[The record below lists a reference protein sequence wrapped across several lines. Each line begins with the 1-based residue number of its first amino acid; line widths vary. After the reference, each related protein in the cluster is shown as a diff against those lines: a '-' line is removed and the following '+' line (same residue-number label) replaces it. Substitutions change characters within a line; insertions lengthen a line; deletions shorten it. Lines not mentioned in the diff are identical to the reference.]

1 MLVGIHQLHYLPWL
15 RYFDKIARC
24 DVFVVLDNIQ
34 YNKNGW
40 QNRNKIKS
48 PGGPLLLTVPV
59 IERFGQNLNEVRVNN
74 TAQWRRKH
82 WRSISQ
88 CYAKAPFFRDYAGF
102 LEAAYAREW
111 EFLNDIN
118 RHMLTYFVDKLGIE
132 TRIVYASEINAP
144 GVATE
149 RLVNLITA
157 VGGDR
162 YYSGAYALEAY
173 LDIEALTRAGIRLE
187 LQEWRA
193 PVYPQ
198 LDGDFVPD
206 LSILDL
212 LLNCGPESLR
222 VLMDAIPDSTQ

>member
-48 PGGPLLLTVPV
+48 PAGPLLLTVPV

-74 TAQWRRKH
+74 TAPWRRKH

-102 LEAAYAREW
+102 LEVAYAREW

-193 PVYPQ
+193 LVYPQ

-212 LLNCGPESLR
+212 LFNCGPESLR
-222 VLMDAIPDSTQ
+222 ILTDAIPDSTQ

>member
-1 MLVGIHQLHYLPWL
+1 
-15 RYFDKIARC
+15 
-24 DVFVVLDNIQ
+24 
-34 YNKNGW
+34 
-40 QNRNKIKS
+40 
-48 PGGPLLLTVPV
+48 
-59 IERFGQNLNEVRVNN
+59 
-74 TAQWRRKH
+74 
-82 WRSISQ
+82 
-88 CYAKAPFFRDYAGF
+88 
-102 LEAAYAREW
+102 
-111 EFLNDIN
+111 
-118 RHMLTYFVDKLGIE
+118 MLTYFVDKLGIE

>member
-15 RYFDKIARC
+15 RYFDKIAGC
-24 DVFVVLDNIQ
+24 DVFIVLDNIQ

-48 PGGPLLLTVPV
+48 PSGPLLLTVPV
-59 IERFGQNLNEVRVNN
+59 IERFGQNLNDARVNN
-74 TAQWRRKH
+74 AAPWRKKH
-82 WRSISQ
+82 WRSITQ
-88 CYAKAPFFRDYAGF
+88 CYAKARFFGDYADF
-102 LEAAYAREW
+102 LDATYAREW

-118 RHMLTYFVDKLGIE
+118 RHMLAYFIGKLGIE
-132 TRIVYASEINAP
+132 TRIVYASEIAAP

-162 YYSGAYALEAY
+162 YYSGAHALEAY
-173 LDIEALTRAGIRLE
+173 LDREALARAGIRLE
-187 LQEWRA
+187 LQEWRP

-198 LDGDFVPD
+198 LGGDFVPD

-222 VLMDAIPDSTQ
+222 VLMNAVQDTAQ